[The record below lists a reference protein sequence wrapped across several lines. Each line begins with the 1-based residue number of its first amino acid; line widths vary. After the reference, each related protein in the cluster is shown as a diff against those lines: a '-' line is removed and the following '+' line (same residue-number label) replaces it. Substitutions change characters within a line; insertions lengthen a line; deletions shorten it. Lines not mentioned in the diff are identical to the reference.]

1 MNIGE
6 RIKQIRAEKNLTQP
20 QLAEMIGIE
29 QSYLSKLENDKSIP
43 SADIFQSLL
52 KGLDMTATDFL
63 QEIDKDSMY
72 KQLKHIPEVANHL
85 TAQTTIKVHSVK
97 KWLYTSAVL
106 CILGI
111 TLFIAGDKELISS
124 NTVHNYESR
133 GITKDQEPID
143 LLWDRSLIGP
153 YLFKTRTIYLTDEQH
168 DQMAVFEMERLSKN
182 HQVRNQY
189 LGKSFTEQV
198 DGGVRQYIW
207 VGQTEIKKPEN
218 RWLMLTGVFLFFSG
232 VFGFIT
238 EYRLRKLQV

>member
-20 QLAEMIGIE
+20 QLAEMVGIE

-52 KGLDMTATDFL
+52 KGMEMNASEFL
-63 QEIDKDSMY
+63 QGLDKDYMV
-72 KQLKHIPEVANHL
+72 KQLKHIPEVAIHL
-85 TAQTTIKVHSVK
+85 SAQITIKVHSVK
-97 KWLYTSAVL
+97 RWLFTSAVL

-111 TLFIAGDKELISS
+111 TLFIAGEKELISS
-124 NTVHNYESR
+124 NTVHNYESL
-133 GITKDQEPID
+133 GITKDQEPIN
-143 LLWDRSLIGP
+143 LLGNRSLTGI
-153 YLFKTRTIYLTDEQH
+153 YLFKTQFMYLTKEQSTEIEI
-168 DQMAVFEMERLSKN
+168 FEMERLGTK
-182 HQVRNQY
+182 HQVTHQY

-207 VGQTEIKKPEN
+207 IGTTYIDKPEN
-218 RWLMLTGVFLFFSG
+218 RWLMLTGVLLFFCG

-238 EYRLRKLQV
+238 EHRLRKLQV